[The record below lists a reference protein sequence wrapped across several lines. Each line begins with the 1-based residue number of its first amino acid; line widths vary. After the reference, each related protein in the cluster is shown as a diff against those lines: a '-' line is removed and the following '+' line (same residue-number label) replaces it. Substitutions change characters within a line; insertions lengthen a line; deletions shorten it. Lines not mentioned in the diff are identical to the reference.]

1 MLRLIGEVVKG
12 NLIVMNIVMIYVD
25 GDFMFGVFLWIS
37 LGNGIIENVKI
48 VVNKFVRSI
57 KKRFEYLGVF
67 NVL

>member
-1 MLRLIGEVVKG
+1 MLRSIGEVVKG

-25 GDFMFGVFLWIS
+25 GDFMFGVSLRIS

>member
-25 GDFMFGVFLWIS
+25 GDFMFGVFLRIS

-48 VVNKFVRSI
+48 VVNKFVRGI

>member
-1 MLRLIGEVVKG
+1 MLRSIGEVVKG
-12 NLIVMNIVMIYVD
+12 ILIVMNIVMIYVD
-25 GDFMFGVFLWIS
+25 GDFMFGVSLRIS

>member
-12 NLIVMNIVMIYVD
+12 ILIVMNIVMIYVD

-57 KKRFEYLGVF
+57 KKRFEYWGVF